1 MAYIP
6 KNRMI
11 TDLYTNTKELVYK
24 DTEEFYTGHYW
35 KTYDGKYYTGK
46 NPNDKPR
53 RELIKVP
60 PTEDN
65 ENLIV
70 QTTQIAFI
78 DAPTVLDNVDDEG
91 YNEEDIIIYANLKKI
106 NLNDI
111 PKKIVPK
118 HLYPKPTE
126 DDYKLGVFTR
136 YFLYKEN
143 EPIFLEVVEDVFKA
157 VKGKDP
163 KYYTTPYTQ
172 FQLPWT
178 LTGDENEVYEANKKI
193 VELTEKRIN
202 RRGLKQ
208 FLKANYL
215 KFWRPE

>member
-11 TDLYTNTKELVYK
+11 TDLYTNTNELVYK
-24 DTEEFYTGHYW
+24 DTQEFYTGHYW
-35 KTYDGKYYTGK
+35 KTYNGKYFTGK
-46 NPNDKPR
+46 NPNEKPR
-53 RELIKVP
+53 RELIKVSS
-60 PTEDN
+60 TEDN
-65 ENLIV
+65 ENSII
-70 QTTQIAFI
+70 QTTQIAFKNTI
-78 DAPTVLDNVDDEG
+78 PDNTEHKK
-91 YNEEDIIIYANLKKI
+91 DIVIYANLKEI

-111 PKKIVPK
+111 PQQIIPK
-118 HLYPKPTE
+118 HQYPKPTE

-178 LTGDENEVYEANKKI
+178 LTGDKGEVFKINKKI